1 MDDFLV
7 LSYDKNR
14 LYQVWSVI
22 EDELRKLKLRINP
35 KSAIYNCNSR
45 GGVTFLGYRYRMEQ
59 IKDFSRVT
67 LRVEC
72 APKTVK
78 RVRKRLKNL
87 YNHDLEKY
95 NRSYE
100 SYRGYFA
107 GALSKREIEKMVM
120 KLDEK

>member
-1 MDDFLV
+1 MR
-7 LSYDKNR
+7 Y
-14 LYQVWSVI
+14 VI
-22 EDELRKLKLRINP
+22 VAL
-35 KSAIYNCNSR
+35 
-45 GGVTFLGYRYRMEQ
+45 GGGAFLGYRYRIER

-72 APKTVK
+72 APETVK

-87 YNHDLEKY
+87 YNHDLGKY

-107 GALSKREIEKMVM
+107 GALPKRKIEEMVM
-120 KLDEK
+120 KLGEK

>member
-1 MDDFLV
+1 MQFII
-7 LSYDKNR
+7 
-14 LYQVWSVI
+14 VI
-22 EDELRKLKLRINP
+22 L
-35 KSAIYNCNSR
+35 
-45 GGVTFLGYRYRMEQ
+45 GGGGTFLGYRYRMEQ

-87 YNHDLEKY
+87 YNHDLKKY
-95 NRSYE
+95 NSSYE